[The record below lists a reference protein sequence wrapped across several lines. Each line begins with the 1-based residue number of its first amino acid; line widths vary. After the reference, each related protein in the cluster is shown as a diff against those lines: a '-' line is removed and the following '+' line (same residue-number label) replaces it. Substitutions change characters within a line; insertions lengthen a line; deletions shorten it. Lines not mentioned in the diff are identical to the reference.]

1 MIPLD
6 TMNPNFKAFCISIR
20 REETFTEIID
30 KLRGRLD
37 LWPVILYHEGEACL
51 GFGPAHGSRAEM
63 MMRG

>member
-6 TMNPNFKAFCISIR
+6 TMNPNFKAFAYLSGRKKHFI
-20 REETFTEIID
+20 EIID

-51 GFGPAHGSRAEM
+51 GFGPAQGSRAEM